1 MKKNTE
7 VKRLFISQPMRDRT
21 DEEIQAERDRI
32 LEEVREKYPDVELIH
47 SFFQGASNLSP
58 IECLAEALKRMEGA
72 DVIYFAPGWN
82 TARGCTVEHYV
93 AELYL
98 PTAIKIERF

>member
-1 MKKNTE
+1 M
-7 VKRLFISQPMRDRT
+7 KRLFISQPMRDRT

-32 LEEVREKYPDVELIH
+32 LEEVREKYPDVEPIH
-47 SFFQGASNLSP
+47 SFFQGASNMSP

-72 DVIYFAPGWN
+72 DIIYFAPGWN
-82 TARGCTVEHYV
+82 TARGCVVEHYV

-98 PTAIKIERF
+98 TTAIKIERF